1 MVGKDHPQLVENN
14 KKGALNMMWPGWDKV
29 SQQSMSLH
37 PAWLVTGC
45 VVWLSP
51 QLGGE
56 GDQWSVYSWY
66 LEIFFHM
73 FHLSRNS
80 SFQVWSLFCMG
91 RIGKNWEAWR
101 VINFLKFE
109 KQHARIWGSGDQPR
123 FPLAPFMLVPWPKL
137 EDCSCGVALLQISW
151 DCPWDK
157 LGLSWNSLKNRAA
170 SKIHLWVTMF
180 INSPD

>member
-1 MVGKDHPQLVENN
+1 
-14 KKGALNMMWPGWDKV
+14 MMWPGWAKV

-66 LEIFFHM
+66 LEIFFH
-73 FHLSRNS
+73 LSGEEQL
-80 SFQVWSLFCMG
+80 FPSLESVLH
-91 RIGKNWEAWR
+91 GKNWEAWEAWR

-109 KQHARIWGSGDQPR
+109 KQHARIWGSGDLQPR

-137 EDCSCGVALLQISW
+137 EDCSCGVALLEIVHATSLV
-151 DCPWDK
+151 CPETLWRIGQPPKSTCESPCSSIRLIK
-157 LGLSWNSLKNRAA
+157 L
-170 SKIHLWVTMF
+170 
-180 INSPD
+180 P